1 MKPRYA
7 TAAALRAA
15 LEIRLNTTAAEQGL
29 DLQRLRRQVAFDRFL
44 CRLFRHADS
53 PWLLKG
59 GCAMELRIRSARTTR
74 DIDLGLL
81 KMPGGAKEWDALAV
95 RNLLADAASL
105 DLEDGFAFVIGEP
118 GLDLDAAPYGG
129 SRFPVDARMAGR
141 RFISFHLDVSAGDV
155 LREPFEPLEGRDWLG
170 FAGIAPSRVPAI
182 SREEQFAEKL
192 HAYSL
197 PREGRPNSRVKDLVD
212 LLLLIESGML
222 DGDRVRQCIEATFR
236 RRDTHPVPSP
246 LGAPPQVWAGP
257 FAEMAANCGLSQD
270 SAAAFWRWLAT
281 DPRLSGFLR
290 CRGLIK
296 PSCTLDPARPGVAPR
311 AEVGRR
317 P

>member
-15 LEIRLNTTAAEQGL
+15 LEIRLNTMAAEQGL
-29 DLQRLRRQVAFDRFL
+29 DLQRLRRQVAFDRLL

-59 GCAMELRIRSARTTR
+59 GYAMELRIRSARTTR
-74 DIDLGLL
+74 DIDLGLRKL
-81 KMPGGAKEWDALAV
+81 PGGAKDWDAFAI
-95 RNLLADAASL
+95 RDLLAEAVSL
-105 DLEDGFAFVIGEP
+105 DLEDGFIFVIGEP

-155 LREPFEPLEGRDWLG
+155 LREPFEHLEGRDWLG
-170 FAGIAPSRVPAI
+170 FAGIAPSKVPAI

-212 LLLLIESGML
+212 LLLLIESGTL
-222 DGDRVRQCIEATFR
+222 DADRVGQCIEATFR

-246 LGAPPQVWAGP
+246 LGAPPEAWAGP
-257 FAEMAANCGLSQD
+257 FGEMAGKCGLNQD
-270 SAAAFWRWLAT
+270 LLAAF
-281 DPRLSGFLR
+281 S
-290 CRGLIK
+290 
-296 PSCTLDPARPGVAPR
+296 GVAEFITRLPGQR
-311 AEVGRR
+311 LT
-317 P
+317 